1 MNDVRSIK
9 TIENKSNSFIISL
22 NSAIYNFNI
31 DLKDDSIIINAKT
44 LKDNKNFERVFQ
56 LSDLQTSHKYF
67 NFFDLTEIFK
77 LIKKKINSESISIS
91 DMDSCL
97 ILTLIFDF
105 DENKKKIDLSIHR
118 LIKEDNSNNSDGFL
132 TVFLGLLDK
141 FKSFENVF
149 LENSKIIR
157 NDEIKLLSSFIKEN
171 QENMS
176 LKRIYRGSDDGDN
189 PEQFHKKCDGIY
201 PTITVIET
209 LNGLR
214 FGGYTSVPWDC
225 SSSYKNDIR
234 AFVFSLSRKKQLKS
248 ENDLKSIYC
257 DRSHFATFGSGHDIF
272 ISNKYFSSSTSYSN
286 LVTYGVK
293 DNLDE
298 IKKDYF
304 LAGSYNFIV
313 KEMEVFHVFIDN

>member
-1 MNDVRSIK
+1 MNEVRSIK

-157 NDEIKLLSSFIKEN
+157 ND
-171 QENMS
+171 
-176 LKRIYRGSDDGDN
+176 
-189 PEQFHKKCDGIY
+189 
-201 PTITVIET
+201 
-209 LNGLR
+209 
-214 FGGYTSVPWDC
+214 
-225 SSSYKNDIR
+225 
-234 AFVFSLSRKKQLKS
+234 
-248 ENDLKSIYC
+248 
-257 DRSHFATFGSGHDIF
+257 
-272 ISNKYFSSSTSYSN
+272 
-286 LVTYGVK
+286 
-293 DNLDE
+293 
-298 IKKDYF
+298 
-304 LAGSYNFIV
+304 
-313 KEMEVFHVFIDN
+313 